1 MLMGGRIRF
10 WIIAASVV
18 GLAAL
23 AAVSWL
29 SYRNAKELIAANQRL
44 ARAHKLIEDL
54 TRCPCYAN
62 GSFPPF
68 CRASTSSFITSSRAW
83 IIGSSS

>member
-1 MLMGGRIRF
+1 VEVPQHCDGSHTPARSHRWKLIIVLMAGRIRV

-29 SYRNAKELIAANQRL
+29 SFRNTRELIAANQRL
-44 ARAHKLIEDL
+44 VQAHRLIEDL
-54 TRCPCYAN
+54 TAVHLLLDD
-62 GSFPPF
+62 
-68 CRASTSSFITSSRAW
+68 AE
-83 IIGSSS
+83 